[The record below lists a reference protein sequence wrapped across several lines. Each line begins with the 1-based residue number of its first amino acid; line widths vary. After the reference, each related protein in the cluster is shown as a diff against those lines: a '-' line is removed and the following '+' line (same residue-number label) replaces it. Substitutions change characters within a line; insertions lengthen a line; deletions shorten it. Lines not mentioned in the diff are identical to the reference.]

1 MKKMRLMPAA
11 GAREAW
17 ISAAILFGYAI
28 AMPYAYRGIGTEAGA
43 LVLSQRRRFP
53 WPCPDIGMPNRL
65 RPTMEALRDMK
76 WL

>member
-28 AMPYAYRGIGTEAGA
+28 AMSYAYRGIGTEAGA
-43 LVLSQRRRFP
+43 LVLFAAAQIPMALSRYRYAQP
-53 WPCPDIGMPNRL
+53 SPPDYGGI
-65 RPTMEALRDMK
+65 A
-76 WL
+76 